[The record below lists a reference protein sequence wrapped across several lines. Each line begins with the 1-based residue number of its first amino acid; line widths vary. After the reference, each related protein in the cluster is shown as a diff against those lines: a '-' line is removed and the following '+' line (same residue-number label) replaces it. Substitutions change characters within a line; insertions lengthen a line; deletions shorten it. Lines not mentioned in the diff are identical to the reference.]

1 MSIKVIKSGM
11 YTSVQDLGRIG
22 YSEYGVPKGGAM
34 DQMALKTAN
43 SLLGNQL
50 DDACLEITMMGPVL
64 QFQADTYIATAGAEF
79 ELFLDD
85 EPIPFREAVFVKSNQ
100 VLKFGK
106 LKKGIRIY
114 LAVCGGIQTPKVLE
128 SRSLLKRV
136 TSYYKIEDGMEL
148 PLLDKCMKPQVFA
161 VPKPKDFN
169 GFLEAYPG
177 PEFESL
183 SDSQK
188 EQLHKN
194 EFKVSHLNDRMA
206 YQIEPNLDPH
216 QIDQLTSVVMAGSV
230 QLTPKGSLIILMRD
244 GQTTGGYPRVLQLSE
259 ESIDLVAQMATASKF
274 KFRFLTK
281 FKETL

>member
-11 YTSVQDLGRIG
+11 YTSVQDIGRKG
-22 YSEYGVPKGGAM
+22 YGAYGVPKGGAM

-64 QFQADTYIATAGAEF
+64 QFQTDTYIATAGAEF
-79 ELFLDD
+79 ELLLDGK
-85 EPIPFREAVFVKSNQ
+85 PIPSREAVYIKSNQ
-100 VLKFGK
+100 ILKFGK
-106 LKKGIRIY
+106 LKKGIRTY
-114 LAVCGGIQTPKVLE
+114 LAVCGGIQTPKVLG
-128 SRSLLKRV
+128 SRSFLKRV
-136 TSYYKIEDGMEL
+136 TPFHKLEDGMEL
-148 PLLDKCMKPQVFA
+148 PLLDKCVKSQVFA
-161 VPKPKDFN
+161 VPKQKVFN
-169 GFLEAYPG
+169 GFLEVYPG
-177 PEFESL
+177 PEYDSL
-183 SDSQK
+183 SDTQQ

-206 YQIEPNLDPH
+206 YQIEPFLDPH
-216 QIDQLTSVVMAGSV
+216 QIDQLTSVVLPGSV

-259 ESIDLVAQMATASKF
+259 QSIDLVAQMATASKF